1 MARERT
7 ITARFSAER
16 RYFENSL
23 GREFDFTSTTG
34 PYEYLLGAL
43 TGCFYSTLA
52 SFPRKSEWK
61 GMEIK
66 VTGHKRDEIP
76 TTLCST
82 VLDITVYG
90 AEDEEEVKALI
101 RKASEECSIFATIS
115 KVSRME
121 VNTAFRS

>member
-1 MARERT
+1 M

-16 RYFENSL
+16 RYFENSI

-43 TGCFYSTLA
+43 SGCFYSTLA
-52 SFPRKSEWK
+52 SFPRKTEWK
-61 GMEIK
+61 EMEIRI
-66 VTGHKRDEIP
+66 TGYKRDEVP
-76 TTLCST
+76 TTLRRT

-101 RKASEECSIFATIS
+101 GRASEECSIFATIS
-115 KVSRME
+115 KVSMME
-121 VNTAFRS
+121 VNTSFRS